1 LSFKL
6 FILKIATLNI
16 DWGKKQKSK
25 SHIQKIETE
34 LLKLNSDILVITE
47 SVDSLHLPGYAFNYK
62 TRPIPENTIY
72 EGINYKEYLKGE
84 TAIRVA
90 VFSKYESIR
99 SFPVIDEYT
108 SVCNEFN
115 TEIGPITIY
124 ATIVGT
130 RFNTM
135 PYAKTELDNC
145 ISDCLRIASL
155 TDNLCLVGDLNTS
168 LREEEVYYEI
178 KHLSSRKALMDLC
191 EKCKMDLTTKN
202 IDENIDHIL
211 LPMKINQTFKATPSV
226 FVEKNVL
233 SDHKGILVEINLIN
247 PIPDGKYK

>member
-1 LSFKL
+1 MSFKL

-16 DWGKKQKSK
+16 DWGNKQKSK

-47 SVDSLHLPGYAFNYK
+47 SVDSLKLPSYSYSYK
-62 TRPIPENTIY
+62 TRAIPQNVIY
-72 EGINYKEYLKGE
+72 EGINYTEYLNGE

-99 SFPVIDEYT
+99 SFPVSDEYT
-108 SVCNEFN
+108 SVCNEFI
-115 TEIGPITIY
+115 TEIGPLTIY

-130 RFNTM
+130 RFITM

-145 ISDCLRIASL
+145 ISDCLRISSL
-155 TDNLCLVGDLNTS
+155 TDSLCLAGDLNTS
-168 LREEEVYYEI
+168 LREEEIFHEI
-178 KHLSSRKALMDLC
+178 KHLSSRKALIDLS

-211 LPMKINQTFKATPSV
+211 LPAKLNQKFKATPSI
-226 FVEKNVL
+226 FVQKNVL
-233 SDHKGILVEINLIN
+233 SDHNGILVEIN
-247 PIPDGKYK
+247 

>member
-1 LSFKL
+1 MSFNL

-16 DWGKKQKSK
+16 DWGNKQRSK
-25 SHIQKIETE
+25 SHIQKIEAE
-34 LLKLNSDILVITE
+34 LLKLNSDILGITD
-47 SVDSLHLPGYAFNYK
+47 SVDSLKLPNYSYSYK

-72 EGINYKEYLKGE
+72 EGINYTEYLKGE

-115 TEIGPITIY
+115 TEIGPLTIY

-130 RFNTM
+130 RFNKM
-135 PYAKTELDNC
+135 PFAKTELDNC
-145 ISDCLRIASL
+145 ISDCMRIASL
-155 TDNLCLVGDLNTS
+155 TDNLCLAGDLNTS
-168 LREEEVYYEI
+168 FRKEDVYYEI
-178 KHLSSRKALMDLC
+178 KHLSSRRALVDLC
-191 EKCKMDLTTKN
+191 EKCKMELTTKN

-211 LPMKINQTFKATPSV
+211 LPVKLNQKFKATTSI

-233 SDHKGILVEINLIN
+233 SDHKGILVEINLR
-247 PIPDGKYK
+247 

>member
-1 LSFKL
+1 LPFNL

-16 DWGKKQKSK
+16 DWGNKQRSK
-25 SHIQKIETE
+25 SHIQKIEAE
-34 LLKLNSDILVITE
+34 LLKVNYDILVITE
-47 SVDSLHLPGYAFNYK
+47 SVDSLKLPNYSYSYK

-72 EGINYKEYLKGE
+72 EGINYSEYLRGE

-99 SFPVIDEYT
+99 SFPVDDYT

-115 TEIGPITIY
+115 TDIGPLTIY

-130 RFNTM
+130 RFITM

-155 TDNLCLVGDLNTS
+155 TDNLCLAGDLNTS

-178 KHLSSRKALMDLC
+178 KHLSSRKALFDLC

-211 LPMKINQTFKATPSV
+211 LPAKLNQKFKATPSI
-226 FVEKNVL
+226 FVQKNVL
-233 SDHKGILVEINLIN
+233 SDHNGILVEIN
-247 PIPDGKYK
+247 